1 MKYLASIVPVIILPI
16 IIYTY
21 GAEQYSIDPSLSL
34 FTNGLVY
41 VFSLLGVSL
50 SSIAIFHYLK
60 RNEKSN
66 LKHSIKFGVS
76 SFVIMYVVLFVYGI
90 LTREQYMLSHNTFN
104 ESEAIP
110 IHMILFIM
118 GLSVNVGFS
127 AILGKL
133 IHRKKSGKMD

>member
-1 MKYLASIVPVIILPI
+1 MKYLVSIVPVIILPI

-21 GAEQYSIDPSLSL
+21 VVEQYSIDPSLSL

-41 VFSLLGVSL
+41 VFSFLGISI
-50 SSIAIFHYLK
+50 SSVVIFHYLK

-66 LKHSIKFGVS
+66 LKHSVKFGVS
-76 SFVIMYVVLFVYGI
+76 SFVIMYAILFVYGV
-90 LTREQYMLSHNTFN
+90 LTREQYRLSHNTFN

-110 IHMILFIM
+110 IHMILFSM

-127 AILGKL
+127 ALLGKVIYRKKLGKL
-133 IHRKKSGKMD
+133 D